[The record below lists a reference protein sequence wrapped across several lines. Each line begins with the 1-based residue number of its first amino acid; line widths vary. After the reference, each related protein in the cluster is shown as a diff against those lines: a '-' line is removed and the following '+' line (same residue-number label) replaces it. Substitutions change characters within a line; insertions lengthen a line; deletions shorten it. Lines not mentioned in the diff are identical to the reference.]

1 MDLLFVLI
9 AVCPAV
15 ILANYDLKGPGF
27 TWKAFVPAF
36 AGWFY
41 GITIVNII
49 RMYLQGQGSFDFS
62 VLSVS
67 FLTEYMGGGLAVVR
81 LVQAAR
87 GIWKEGNGGKA
98 EPKGTSHD
106 R

>member
-15 ILANYDLKGPGF
+15 ILAKHDLQGPGF
-27 TWKAFVPAF
+27 TWKAFLPGF

-41 GITIVNII
+41 GITFVNII
-49 RMYLQGQGSFDFS
+49 RLYLQGQGSFDFS

-67 FLTEYMGGGLAVVR
+67 FLTEYMVSSLAVVM

-87 GIWKEGNGGKA
+87 GIWNEGSSVQAARKGK
-98 EPKGTSHD
+98 KHD